1 MRTTTIII
9 TGMPMDRD
17 AIAADAAPQAAGLL
31 AILQF
36 ADSFFPSGA
45 SAFSWGLESMHKDG
59 LVNGT
64 PQVFELLT
72 ALIEDRWAC
81 FDRGLMRA
89 AHHAAARLQADGD
102 GVFAFDELIRID
114 AHCECMTLN
123 QEGRAASRR
132 LGATQ
137 LKVHAGLG
145 LPMAAAYLNE
155 VLAQRAPGHLPIAHG
170 LICQALGLSTLE
182 GEAMSAFGQCTA
194 VVGAAIRLG
203 MLGHVDGQ
211 RLLMQMR
218 VRIATVLT
226 THPPGLDDLWNGA
239 PALDLAAMRHETR
252 SARLF
257 AN

>member
-1 MRTTTIII
+1 
-9 TGMPMDRD
+9 MDR
-17 AIAADAAPQAAGLL
+17 ATIAGDAAPQASSLL

-45 SAFSWGLESMHKDG
+45 SAFSWGLESMNHDG
-59 LVNGT
+59 LVKGAD
-64 PQVFELLT
+64 QVLALLT
-72 ALIEDRWAC
+72 AIIEERWAGV
-81 FDRGLMRA
+81 DRGLMRA
-89 AHHAAARLQADGD
+89 AHQASARCDVNDGEAPD
-102 GVFAFDELIRID
+102 FNELIRID
-114 AHCECMTLN
+114 ELCECMTLN

-132 LGATQ
+132 LGVTQ

-145 LPMAAAYLNE
+145 LPMAQAYLSE
-155 VLAQRAPGHLPIAHG
+155 VQAQCAPGHLPVVHG
-170 LICQALGLSTLE
+170 LICQALGLSALE

-211 RLLMQMR
+211 RILMQMR
-218 VRIATVLT
+218 RRIAAVLGT
-226 THPPGLDDLWNGA
+226 DPPELDDLWNGA
-239 PALDLAAMRHETR
+239 PALELAAMRHETR